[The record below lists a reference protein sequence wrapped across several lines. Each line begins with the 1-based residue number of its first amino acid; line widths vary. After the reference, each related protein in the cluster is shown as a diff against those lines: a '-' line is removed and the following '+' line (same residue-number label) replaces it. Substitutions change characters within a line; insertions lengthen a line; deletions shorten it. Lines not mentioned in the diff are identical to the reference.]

1 MSGFESTVIVLLSL
15 MLLVMIFGVC
25 SILKLLLEIRSDIF
39 KFREKIRDEIIEFKK
54 TYLKTTIEP
63 TFILPCII
71 RCKFHYYISN

>member
-25 SILKLLLEIRSDIF
+25 LILKLLLEIRSDIF

-54 TYLKTTIEP
+54 N
-63 TFILPCII
+63 
-71 RCKFHYYISN
+71 IS